1 VFFFSPRRS
10 IPRVQRCFEL
20 RLSDRHILKFSYAC
34 VIMVQFHAPIM
45 DTSTKSFSPFG
56 MEVFLLDMKL
66 ASESVPMDLGAP
78 T

>member
-1 VFFFSPRRS
+1 
-10 IPRVQRCFEL
+10 
-20 RLSDRHILKFSYAC
+20 
-34 VIMVQFHAPIM
+34 M